1 MLYKNFEIHGCAQI
15 LDGKNG
21 GIVIR
26 RVPENVYNALET
38 DDARRMCRI
47 STGIELRFVIESGDA
62 ILKIKTLGGIGGF
75 QIFRGSIQ
83 GAWFDS
89 GYITDK
95 ITEITIKKSENSE
108 TLKRI
113 ADEFHQP
120 FSPEVVR
127 VIIDAGEF
135 EIFVIDGDIRPPK
148 TEEMPKRMLLAYGS
162 SITHDLGGGAEQ
174 GWLAQVGYNL
184 GVDTR
189 NLGIAGHCRMEKEMI
204 DYIADEGKKGN
215 WDMAIISMGVNVL
228 DWQKDK
234 IAQKVSYAIE
244 KIAKENPDKPIFAV
258 SPIYCWDDYKDGKQ
272 SALWRN
278 EIKKAVDNCGQ
289 NNVTYI
295 KGLDLVENMSFISAD
310 EVHPGVYGIQEIA
323 KNMTKIISE
332 RVVKNEK
339 NQQ

>member
-47 STGIELRFVIESGDA
+47 STGVELRFVIESGDA
-62 ILKIKTLGGIGGF
+62 VLKIKNMEGIGRF
-75 QIFRGSIQ
+75 QVFRGSIQ

-89 GYITDK
+89 GYITEE

-127 VIIDAGEF
+127 VIIHTGEF
-135 EIFVIDGDIRPPK
+135 EIFGIDGDIRPPK
-148 TEEMPKRMLLAYGS
+148 TEEMPKRTLLAYGS

-228 DWQKDK
+228 YWEREK
-234 IAQKVSYAIE
+234 IIPRVTYSIE
-244 KIAKENPDKPIFAV
+244 KIAKDNPDKPIFAV
-258 SPIYCWDDYKDGKQ
+258 SLIYTSEDYKGVRQ
-272 SALWRN
+272 PLIWRE
-278 EIKKAVDNCGQ
+278 EIEAAVNRLKFP
-289 NNVTYI
+289 NVAYI
-295 KGLDLVENMSFISAD
+295 NGLDLARNMSFISAD
-310 EVHPGVYGIQEIA
+310 EIHPGVYGIQEIA

-332 RVVKNEK
+332 KMEEK
-339 NQQ
+339 